1 VKTSATAALSFTF
14 LINLPSCGQVATN
27 SPTNTEARRIKNV
40 APEEMWKRVT
50 ECTFPVY
57 PPLALQTHITDTVD
71 IALLVA
77 PQGNVAN
84 HRVLGGHPLL
94 VTSAVDAIHQWKFQ
108 PDAIKG
114 EVAWTRVRAL
124 VRFNADGTTAVDLAR
139 GLLPDNFGDP
149 GTTRS
154 ADDRLPRPAN
164 VPECKSGQPFT
175 DSQATEIEAGEVS
188 SGFYKNNYFGL
199 TFHFPSGWQVADRDT
214 LKLMAANEAKSAQ
227 AQLGPMPANVQ
238 TYAFPYYPLFFARTD
253 GPIGSTGPSVQI
265 WAEKQPFI
273 IGADQYFPNAHFLA
287 DKTADG
293 TRGPTAVEIGGT
305 KFYRGDRWGG
315 SEGGSIYQVRLVTY
329 ARDLILGIDV
339 AADTAAT
346 AEQLLKNL
354 DGVRIVPPP

>member
-14 LINLPSCGQVATN
+14 LINLPRFGQVATN

-108 PDAIKG
+108 PDAIEG

-199 TFHFPSGWQVADRDT
+199 TFHFPPLPVPRRYKWKHQV
-214 LKLMAANEAKSAQ
+214 SC
-227 AQLGPMPANVQ
+227 V
-238 TYAFPYYPLFFARTD
+238 
-253 GPIGSTGPSVQI
+253 
-265 WAEKQPFI
+265 
-273 IGADQYFPNAHFLA
+273 
-287 DKTADG
+287 
-293 TRGPTAVEIGGT
+293 
-305 KFYRGDRWGG
+305 
-315 SEGGSIYQVRLVTY
+315 VRL
-329 ARDLILGIDV
+329 
-339 AADTAAT
+339 
-346 AEQLLKNL
+346 
-354 DGVRIVPPP
+354 P